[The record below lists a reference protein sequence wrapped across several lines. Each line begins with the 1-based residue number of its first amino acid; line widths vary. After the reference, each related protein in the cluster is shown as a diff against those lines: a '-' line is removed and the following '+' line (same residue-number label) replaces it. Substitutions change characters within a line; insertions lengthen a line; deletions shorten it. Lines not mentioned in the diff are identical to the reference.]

1 MPESCKTQYLMVMLA
16 ILGSLWNDNL
26 NNKKSHPERWLLI

>member
-1 MPESCKTQYLMVMLA
+1 MPECCKTQYMMVMLG

-26 NNKKSHPERWLLI
+26 NNKKATPKGGF